1 MFNKKFIY
9 SCIDFLKT
17 NDVKNEI
24 KNILSPLTDLI
35 IYELYPYIYSIIFF
49 VFLIFILISITLI
62 LLLLLLKNNIIYTTK
77 NV

>member
-9 SCIDFLKT
+9 SCIEFLKSS
-17 NDVKNEI
+17 DIKNEI

-49 VFLIFILISITLI
+49 VFLIFILISITLV
-62 LLLLLLKNNIIYTTK
+62 LLLLVLRNNLQIIQK
-77 NV
+77 

>member
-9 SCIDFLKT
+9 SCIELLKT
-17 NDVKNEI
+17 HDIKNEI

-49 VFLIFILISITLI
+49 VFLIFILISINLA
-62 LLLLLLKNNIIYTTK
+62 LLLLILRNNFFKI
-77 NV
+77 N